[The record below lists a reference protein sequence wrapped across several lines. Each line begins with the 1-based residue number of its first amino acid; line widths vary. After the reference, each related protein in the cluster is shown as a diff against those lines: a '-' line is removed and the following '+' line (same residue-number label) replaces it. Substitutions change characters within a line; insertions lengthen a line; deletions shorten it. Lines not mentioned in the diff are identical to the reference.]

1 VSYILYNNIIQQL
14 TSISEPILLI
24 GQTEKNLFLTSV
36 LQQPYLCV
44 LFDLKMLHDLVKIQ
58 QNTYKVVIFDNIL
71 SKLDY
76 LHVLDLAKQ
85 LLTAGGHL
93 YIIDN
98 ISQNLPTAQ
107 SQATPHIA
115 TYLIAQAQRSGFELI
130 DNCVQNQLTLLQF
143 KQQYS
148 TRWRILPVTEQQKS
162 DVQTLFKHVFN
173 ADMSDAM
180 WQWKYGQQRGVAIG
194 IYQQNEIVAHYG
206 GMQRR
211 LHYFAESRIGIQ
223 IGDVMVLP
231 SERGRLTKHGA
242 FFLSAS
248 TFAERHVGYATAHF
262 LPYGFPNA
270 RHLKVAEKLDIYA
283 KVDDVVDIVWD
294 TAAVARQSTWQYVQ
308 VVDKPLVLQSVVNKL
323 WRKMSRELAEQI
335 ALIRDWDY
343 MQYRYLQRPDKKY
356 TFLVIYNIFLQ
367 PVGLVVIAIELDC
380 CRFMDYLGSLRHIP
394 RVMHQ
399 ICNYLQQQD
408 IEQLS
413 GWFSAAIAE
422 HFAQSGGQVS
432 ATEIVLPTIIWGQ
445 GVDVEQIKQK
455 WWLTTGDSD
464 FL

>member
-1 VSYILYNNIIQQL
+1 MSYILYNKMIQQL
-14 TSISEPILLI
+14 TVISEPILLI
-24 GQTEKNLFLTSV
+24 GQTEKNLFLTSI

-44 LFDLKMLHDLVKIQ
+44 LFDLEMINDLVQIQ
-58 QNTYKVVIFDNIL
+58 QNTYKAIIFDNIL

-76 LHVLDLAKQ
+76 LHILDLAKQ
-85 LLTAGGHL
+85 LLTADGHL

-98 ISQNLPTAQ
+98 ISQNLSTAQ
-107 SQATPHIA
+107 SQPTPHIA
-115 TYLIAQAQRSGFELI
+115 IYLIAQAQRSGFELI

-148 TRWRILPVTEQQKS
+148 PRWRILPVTEQQKS
-162 DVQTLFKHVFN
+162 DMQTLFKQVFN
-173 ADMSDAM
+173 ADMSNAM

-194 IYQQNEIVAHYG
+194 VYQQNKMVAHYG
-206 GMQRR
+206 GMLRR
-211 LHYFAESRIGIQ
+211 LHYFGESHVGIQ

-248 TFAERHVGYATAHF
+248 TFAERHVGSAHL

-270 RHLKVAEKLDIYA
+270 RHLKIAEKLDIYA
-283 KVDDVVDIVWD
+283 KVDDVVDIAWD
-294 TAAVARQSTWQYVQ
+294 TLAVARQSKWQYVQ
-308 VVDKPLVLQSVVNKL
+308 AVDNPLVLQSVVNKL
-323 WRKMSRELAEQI
+323 WRKMSRELQGQI

-356 TFLVIYNIFLQ
+356 TFLVIYNVFLQ
-367 PVGLVVIAIELDC
+367 PVSLVVIAIESDY

-399 ICNYLQQQD
+399 ICDYLQQQD
-408 IEQLS
+408 IERLS

-445 GVDVEQIKQK
+445 DVDVERIKQK